1 MCRKESV
8 MIYFNR
14 FLSRTFIIS
23 FCYSL
28 LILNFSLLISQSKV
42 SSKIVKVKL
51 SDLQVSSDNTSLQTP
66 ATETITIT
74 EIDSRNGKA
83 AKANKLLARA
93 NELIDNVSG
102 SADLS
107 LSQGL
112 NDLAQAQR
120 LSEQAKSLVPFNA
133 SVGKIHRELITK
145 KLDVQSKL
153 LKSLTSSFPSSS
165 TAQSSNATQSASSD
179 DINIAPN
186 MGMNFPEPTF
196 SSF

>member
-51 SDLQVSSDNTSLQTP
+51 SDLQVSSDASLQTP

-83 AKANKLLARA
+83 AKASKLLARA

-112 NDLAQAQR
+112 NVLAQAQR

-145 KLDVQSKL
+145 KLDVQSNL
-153 LKSLTSSFPSSS
+153 LKSLIPSSPSSS

-196 SSF
+196 SSV